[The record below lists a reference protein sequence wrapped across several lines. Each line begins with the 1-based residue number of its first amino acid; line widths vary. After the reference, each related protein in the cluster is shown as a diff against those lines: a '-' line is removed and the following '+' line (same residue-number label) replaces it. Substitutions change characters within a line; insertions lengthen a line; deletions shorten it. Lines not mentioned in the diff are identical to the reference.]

1 MPNRALRMTAMKTA
15 GASGFFRSMI
25 IALGV
30 AVPLANADG
39 LAPQPASPAV
49 PTAGADWAD
58 RAKAFSDLEWI
69 TRPSRDATMSFTI
82 SIEVRELAVKPGDRV
97 KQGDVLIRARD
108 SDALAAVETQRIRVT
123 NTGPLD
129 SARAAV
135 DSAQTRYDRIL
146 EANKEK
152 ATNQQEIDDR
162 RVQLDAARAQLLNA
176 ANDLKEEAAR
186 LRQLEESLA
195 RYRLDAPFDGTIESI
210 LVESGSSIEPPNPVL
225 RIVNIDA
232 LWIDLPAPTELT
244 LSRGLKSGDPAWVL
258 LDVPGS
264 YVAVGTIL
272 YVSPVADAAAGTR
285 RVRIEVPN
293 PKQFPPGT
301 RARVRFEK
309 PAAVPAADRS
319 AGDGSDQAAGVKK

>member
-1 MPNRALRMTAMKTA
+1 MILAAAAPLA
-15 GASGFFRSMI
+15 GA
-25 IALGV
+25 V
-30 AVPLANADG
+30 VPT
-39 LAPQPASPAV
+39 PQPQSQPVPAASV
-49 PTAGADWAD
+49 EWAE

-82 SIEVRELAVKPGDRV
+82 PIEVRELLVQPGDRV
-97 KQGDVLIRARD
+97 KKGDVLIRARD
-108 SDALAAVETQRIRVT
+108 GDAVAAMETQRVRVT

-129 SARAAV
+129 SAKAAV

-186 LRQLEESLA
+186 LKQLEEALA

-210 LVESGSSIEPPNPVL
+210 LVEAGSSIEPPNPVL
-225 RIVNIDA
+225 RIVNIDV

-244 LSRGLKSGDPAWVL
+244 LSRALKSGDPAWVM

-264 YVAVGTIL
+264 QVAQGSIL

-293 PKQFPPGT
+293 PKHFPPGT
-301 RARVRFEK
+301 RARVRFDK
-309 PAAVPAADRS
+309 PADRPVAGGV
-319 AGDGSDQAAGVKK
+319 AGDSSEQAAGVKK